1 VEDEKNVE
9 EKDKV
14 FETFG
19 PETEE
24 SAPYLYIDVNIN
36 NEELHT
42 ISVFDGDRPEEL
54 AKNFAQEQ
62 MLDNETERK
71 LVQLI
76 KLQMATILSKIEEED
91 HEITDNSS

>member
-54 AKNFAQEQ
+54 AKIFAQEQ